1 MNWHLLQRHNPAI
14 YIAHS
19 QIMKRS
25 SALFS
30 VGIQMNTAK
39 WIIYKRFN
47 GMKQTCWL
55 NESFSVFVYW
65 RFLFVCLSL
74 FFVSCHY
81 VFFFVTMSLCSSFH
95 LSWIIFSVLQIVS
108 QVVIF
113 VLLMLRQ
120 PPAIDIFLLFF
131 DYYGITFILSDR
143 SHQTVFKLHVIL
155 SICLNFV
162 RLFVFIMCNQR
173 TFNKHD
179 LIIVVE
185 KQILVSE
192 IKIIM
197 DVVAHKSVKKI
208 TSF

>member
-1 MNWHLLQRHNPAI
+1 MIQWNEANLLAEWI
-14 YIAHS
+14 IFGFCLL
-19 QIMKRS
+19 
-25 SALFS
+25 ALF
-30 VGIQMNTAK
+30 VRLF
-39 WIIYKRFN
+39 IIFFCV
-47 GMKQTCWL
+47 M
-55 NESFSVFVYW
+55 
-65 RFLFVCLSL
+65 SL
-74 FFVSCHY
+74 CI
-81 VFFFVTMSLCSSFH
+81 FFVTMSLCSSFH

-162 RLFVFIMCNQR
+162 RLFLFIMCNQR